1 MTIVYRNSLDHFY
14 QNSPAIPD
22 LLMGLDSSDAPRNSA
37 QYRAWANSLQFM
49 QSMLMMANLPRDC
62 GVLIEYRLPS
72 TSRRVDFIIT
82 GHDVHG
88 SANFVIIELKQWS
101 TAEAVSGKSGIVMA
115 NVAGHRIEETNHP
128 CYQAWSYKVFLEN
141 MLDTVSKNHLHAFAC
156 AYLHNYK
163 YKGPD
168 NDPLAA
174 EPNRELV
181 ESAPLFGR
189 DDRDKLG
196 SFISQHVGRGDG
208 DLIMELLASGQV
220 VPSKRLVDAVG
231 IMFDENKKQAFT
243 LIDEQKNAYETAM
256 RAVRETPLNR
266 KRCVII
272 TGGPGT
278 GKIRDGFH

>member
-1 MTIVYRNSLDHFY
+1 MVI
-14 QNSPAIPD
+14 
-22 LLMGLDSSDAPRNSA
+22 
-37 QYRAWANSLQFM
+37 
-49 QSMLMMANLPRDC
+49 QS
-62 GVLIEYRLPS
+62 
-72 TSRRVDFIIT
+72 
-82 GHDVHG
+82 
-88 SANFVIIELKQWS
+88 
-101 TAEAVSGKSGIVMA
+101 
-115 NVAGHRIEETNHP
+115 
-128 CYQAWSYKVFLEN
+128 FLEN

-231 IMFDENKKQAFT
+231 IMFDENKNRLSHSLTNKRMPMKPLCVPF
-243 LIDEQKNAYETAM
+243 
-256 RAVRETPLNR
+256 VRHR
-266 KRCVII
+266 
-272 TGGPGT
+272 
-278 GKIRDGFH
+278 

>member
-1 MTIVYRNSLDHFY
+1 
-14 QNSPAIPD
+14 
-22 LLMGLDSSDAPRNSA
+22 
-37 QYRAWANSLQFM
+37 
-49 QSMLMMANLPRDC
+49 
-62 GVLIEYRLPS
+62 
-72 TSRRVDFIIT
+72 
-82 GHDVHG
+82 
-88 SANFVIIELKQWS
+88 
-101 TAEAVSGKSGIVMA
+101 MA

-196 SFISQHVGRGDG
+196 NFISQHVGRGDG

-231 IMFDENKKQAFT
+231 IMFDENNIRMCITYMYKCMMFLAKYLYNKFQSTAT
-243 LIDEQKNAYETAM
+243 LDTMKLHIHSIQKFFHF
-256 RAVRETPLNR
+256 LNILCFDLR
-266 KRCVII
+266 NYL
-272 TGGPGT
+272 
-278 GKIRDGFH
+278 